1 MNTEEKKALKAAH
14 NKKYR
19 DANKERIAANQKR
32 YREANK
38 ELVRERKRAY
48 REANK
53 ERIAAKKA
61 ADAKTEHGRA
71 LDKARGERYRAA
83 HPERVRE
90 LHKVVSARRA
100 PIAKEEARQKRVELR
115 DSYVAQLLKMPTD
128 LVPLEIIEVER
139 VRVKIKREIQEL
151 DNHRTEKKCS
161 TCRVYKPIISFSR
174 SWGNKDGHTYECLIC
189 SRERKRRDRHE
200 KGLTYTPRKFDEF
213 GRRVKHTPEEL
224 KAAKIAYYYANI
236 ETIRAKDRARNKQRK
251 RT

>member
-1 MNTEEKKALKAAH
+1 MTDKELKAARS
-14 NKKYR
+14 K
-19 DANKERIAANQKR
+19 
-32 YREANK
+32 
-38 ELVRERKRAY
+38 VY

-90 LHKVVSARRA
+90 LQQKARDKRA
-100 PIAKEEARQKRVELR
+100 PIEKANAVQKRVELR
-115 DSYVAQLLKMPTD
+115 DSYVAQLLKMATD
-128 LVPLEIIEVER
+128 SVPPEIIEVER

-161 TCRVYKPIISFSR
+161 TCKVYKPLISFCR
-174 SWGNKDGHTYECLIC
+174 SWGTKDGHSYQCLIC
-189 SRERKRRDRHE
+189 KREQKRKDKER

-251 RT
+251 

>member
-1 MNTEEKKALKAAH
+1 MTDEEKKALKAARS
-14 NKKYR
+14 K
-19 DANKERIAANQKR
+19 
-32 YREANK
+32 
-38 ELVRERKRAY
+38 VY

-83 HPERVRE
+83 HPERIRE
-90 LHKVVSARRA
+90 LQQKARDKRA
-100 PIAKEEARQKRVELR
+100 PIEKTKARQKRVELR

-128 LVPLEIIEVER
+128 ALPLEIIEVER
-139 VRVKIKREIQEL
+139 IRLKIKRVVQEL
-151 DNHRTEKKCS
+151 DKHRTEKKCS
-161 TCRVYKPIISFSR
+161 TCREYKSIIGFSR
-174 SWGNKDGHTYECLIC
+174 NRGTKDGHSYECLMC
-189 SRERKRRDRHE
+189 SREKKRKDKHE

-236 ETIRAKDRARNKQRK
+236 ETIRAKDRARNKQTK
-251 RT
+251 EIT

>member
-19 DANKERIAANQKR
+19 DANKELIAANQKK
-32 YREANK
+32 YRDANK

-61 ADAKTEHGRA
+61 ADVKTEHGRA

-90 LHKVVSARRA
+90 LHRIASAKRA
-100 PIAKEEARQKRVELR
+100 PLAKQEAKQRRIELR
-115 DSYVAQLLKMPTD
+115 DSYVAQILSMPTN
-128 LVPLEIIEVER
+128 LVPPEIIKAER
-139 VRVKIKREIQEL
+139 IRLKIKRKVQEL
-151 DNHRTEKKCS
+151 DNDRTEKKCS
-161 TCRVYKPIISFSR
+161 TCREYKPLISFGRSR
-174 SWGNKDGHTYECLIC
+174 GTKDGHSYECRLC
-189 SRERKRRDRHE
+189 SRERKRKDRYE

-224 KAAKIAYYYANI
+224 KEAKNAHARKVYAL
-236 ETIRAKDRARNKQRK
+236 NKQRK

>member
-19 DANKERIAANQKR
+19 DANKELIAANQKK
-32 YREANK
+32 YRDANK

-61 ADAKTEHGRA
+61 ADAKTERGRK
-71 LDKARGERYRAA
+71 LDKLRGERYRTTHA
-83 HPERVRE
+83 ERVRE
-90 LHKVVSARRA
+90 LHQKSRDKRA
-100 PIAKEEARQKRVELR
+100 PIAKQEAKQRRVELR
-115 DSYVAQLLKMPTD
+115 DSYVAQILRMPTN
-128 LVPLEIIEVER
+128 LVPPEIIEAER
-139 VRVKIKREIQEL
+139 IRLKIKRKVQEL
-151 DNHRTEKKCS
+151 DNDRTEKKCS
-161 TCRVYKPIISFSR
+161 TCREYKPLISFGRSR
-174 SWGNKDGHTYECLIC
+174 GTKDGHSYECRLC
-189 SRERKRRDRHE
+189 SRERKRKDRYE

-224 KAAKIAYYYANI
+224 KEAKNAHARKVYAL
-236 ETIRAKDRARNKQRK
+236 NKQRK